1 MSSRARRVIGI
12 ASCWVALSAT
22 PSLAQHQHAEH
33 GAHAPGKHK
42 DPAARQFD
50 FEAPEP
56 GTYELPVIKPAPDAQ
71 VLDTAGE
78 TRSLHDLMAGRIV
91 LLSFVYLSCTDVCPV
106 ATAKLHSIRAVSAR
120 EPDLRDNLEFV
131 TVSFDPERDTPEAL
145 ADYARVFTEDARGA
159 PWHFLTTRS
168 QKKVDRIL
176 DAYGQPV
183 RRRPPDAEGGDIAH
197 LLRVYLIDGEGRI
210 RNIYGLGFLDTRLL
224 LADVRTL
231 LLEERRAEHD

>member
-1 MSSRARRVIGI
+1 MAAI
-12 ASCWVALSAT
+12 
-22 PSLAQHQHAEH
+22 PSLAQHKHAEH
-33 GAHAPGKHK
+33 EHGGHSAQAPENH
-42 DPAARQFD
+42 PAAAGQFD

-56 GTYELPVIKPAPDAQ
+56 GTYELPVIKPAPDGA
-71 VLDTAGE
+71 VLDTAGK
-78 TRSLHDLMAGRIV
+78 TRRLHELMAGRIV

-106 ATAKLHSIRAVSAR
+106 ATAKLHSIRALSAR

-145 ADYARVFTEDARGA
+145 ADYARVFTENNRGA

-168 QKKVDRIL
+168 QEQVNRIL

-183 RRRPPDAEGGDIAH
+183 RRRPPDADGRADIAH
-197 LLRVYLIDGEGRI
+197 LLRVYLIDREGRI